1 MKGAPEKALSALC
14 TNLNSYKCLVVTKS
28 KNSKHAQVLVF
39 WLFAGEGGRA
49 GAIFLFYFYFLKF
62 GI

>member
-39 WLFAGEGGRA
+39 WLFFWGAGGPTWGYL
-49 GAIFLFYFYFLKF
+49 FFYFFIF
-62 GI
+62 IF